1 MTHFPRPTVTH
12 LQEGGQGGGAA
23 AAGPARGLARRRRL
37 PPPVVRNFAGWLA
50 ATLMPRFRMEK
61 AALGTC
67 LERQDGDG
75 MGYPEYL

>member
-12 LQEGGQGGGAA
+12 LQEGGQGGEA
-23 AAGPARGLARRRRL
+23 

>member
-12 LQEGGQGGGAA
+12 LQEGGQGGEPPPPGQP
-23 AAGPARGLARRRRL
+23 AGWPGGGGS
-37 PPPVVRNFAGWLA
+37 PPVVRNFAGWLA

>member
-1 MTHFPRPTVTH
+1 
-12 LQEGGQGGGAA
+12 
-23 AAGPARGLARRRRL
+23 
-37 PPPVVRNFAGWLA
+37 
-50 ATLMPRFRMEK
+50 MPRFRMEK

>member
-1 MTHFPRPTVTH
+1 MSASPTKVMTVNQHSTVTH
-12 LQEGGQGGGAA
+12 F
-23 AAGPARGLARRRRL
+23 

-50 ATLMPRFRMEK
+50 ATLMPRFRMEE
-61 AALGTC
+61 AAPGTC